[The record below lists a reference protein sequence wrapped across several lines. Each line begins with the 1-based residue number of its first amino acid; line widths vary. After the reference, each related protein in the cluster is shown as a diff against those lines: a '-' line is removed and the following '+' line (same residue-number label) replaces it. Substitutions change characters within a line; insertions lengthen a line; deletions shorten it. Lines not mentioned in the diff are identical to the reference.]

1 VSAAGTAVAPPDVAA
16 AQWCSGRL
24 RHVREVPFRHAFEY
38 RLRMLLLDLDR
49 LDEAFADC
57 RWCRLDRLGLSS
69 FHRKDHLGGGPDL
82 AGEARQRVEDAL
94 GIRPEGRVWLLAQPR
109 FLGFGFN
116 PVSFVFCT
124 ASKDDGP
131 EGPLVAI
138 LLEVRNTPWNERHVY
153 VLDARDQT
161 GPYRFETDKT
171 FHVSP
176 FLPMDMRYRFR
187 FDFTQDRLRVTK
199 ENRADGNR
207 AFAAFMDLKRGP
219 LTASGVAAGIAGLPP
234 TTIKVMAAIYWQA
247 LRLWMRGAKY
257 HPHPPRG
264 RDGRELPH
272 GRKHH

>member
-1 VSAAGTAVAPPDVAA
+1 MLEAAP

-24 RHVREVPFRHAFEY
+24 RHVREMPFRHAFEY
-38 RLRMLLLDLDR
+38 GLRMLLLDLDR

-57 RWCRLDRLGLSS
+57 RWCRLDRRGLAS

-82 AGEARQRVEDAL
+82 AGEVRQRVEDEL
-94 GIRPEGRVWLLAQPR
+94 GFRPEGRLWLLAQPR
-109 FLGFGFN
+109 LLGFGFN

-153 VLDARDQT
+153 VLDARGQT
-161 GPYRFETDKT
+161 APYRFETDKT

-187 FDFTQDRLRVTK
+187 FDFGQDDLKVTK
-199 ENRADGNR
+199 ENLDDGSR
-207 AFAAFMDLKRGP
+207 AFAAFMHLKRGP
-219 LTASGVAAGIAGLPP
+219 LTTSGVLAGILRLPP
-234 TTIKVMAAIYWQA
+234 TTIKVMVAIYWQA
-247 LRLWMRGAKY
+247 LRLWLRGAKY
-257 HPHPPRG
+257 YPHPPRG
-264 RDGRELPH
+264 RDGRELFH